1 MENIADAIAFEV
13 KKEIAER
20 YFGTRR
26 RIEEETGHYLR
37 LLTESSADY
46 SARIGKDLQRL
57 RLMFDDEVIFRD
69 VLFLIDLPEE
79 FYLKCQEIQPESALV
94 LLKNFHGRGLT
105 RVRRYRDLVHKT
117 YRALTVTVEEY
128 RTNFADLAEMHEEI
142 CREISEFERR
152 NDLSG
157 ILGFFR
163 DFDRTGNWRA
173 SVLQGEIP
181 LSRGMDLGQ
190 DLRLHPP
197 PPVTEVMPPLP
208 APVPLE
214 ASKSRFDQL
223 LNAAYASHRDDFRRT
238 LPC

>member
-26 RIEEETGHYLR
+26 RIEEESSLYLR
-37 LLTESSADY
+37 LLTESSAEY

-57 RLMFDDEVIFRD
+57 RLMFAEEVFFRD
-69 VLFLIDLPEE
+69 LLSLIGLPEE
-79 FYLKCQEIQPESALV
+79 FSRKCQEIQAESAQV

-105 RVRRYRDLVHKT
+105 KVRRYRDLVHKT
-117 YRALTVTVEEY
+117 YRALIMTIEEY
-128 RTNFADLAEMHEEI
+128 RTNFADLHEMREEI

-163 DFDRTGNWRA
+163 EFDRTGNWQA
-173 SVLQGEIP
+173 GVLQGDIP
-181 LSRGMDLGQ
+181 FSRGMDLGQ

-197 PPVTEVMPPLP
+197 PAVTEVMPSLP
-208 APVPLE
+208 APPPLE
-214 ASKSRFDQL
+214 AFKSRVDQL
-223 LNAAYASHRDDFRRT
+223 LNAAYASHSDDFRRT